1 MSNLDGKE
9 HSDNNKVSFYDL
21 SKALSYWRS
30 ESDRLQS
37 IISKY
42 SYLRLLNIMSI
53 LFLAFFWW
61 PLKEAH
67 QIFILSILL
76 LPFLFFLKQFWR
88 FTSALGW
95 AKAMLF
101 EYEIEYNQAQSKP
114 ALNNDGEDYHRADHP
129 CAEDLQFWGPG
140 GLFQRIN
147 RCFSRS
153 GSDLLAQHISL
164 PPVENWRERQHF
176 FQEVANEFHWS
187 LACRAEA
194 RNLQEEKL
202 AQRLQFWLNRG
213 QKPLSVI
220 LRILMLL
227 GKLASLVALTSLIL
241 NPDSTGFKIFSGV
254 MLFNLLLTFSRAA
267 DLRYQQREAAALSD
281 SLRSYR
287 GLLVRLAQKQ
297 WQSDLAQK
305 HYQRLFGPL
314 SAQIGIRRLASIA
327 GALEHLAN
335 VFVLLF
341 LNGLFHYHLHQLQ
354 ALARWQAQYGPA
366 LSTWFDALAHWEE
379 AFSVAAYIRQH
390 PHFHWP
396 QASTSEKLEAEELK
410 HPFLEPQQAVGNDFS
425 LAPKQWLILTG
436 SNMSGKSTFLRSL
449 GLNLQLA
456 QMGLP
461 VAATRFYFYP
471 CQILSS
477 MSPRDS
483 LLQNQSYF
491 QAEISRLQALQA
503 RAASGPPAFW
513 LLDEILRGT
522 NSLDKRQGT
531 EAFLRK
537 LARSPHR
544 GILATHDVEVAGLA
558 DSNPRRF
565 LAFYFDSEVQ
575 GRELFFD
582 YRLRAGLCDRP
593 NAHQLMLR
601 YGIIDDE
608 DETVDNLGS
617 ETEPSEP

>member
-1 MSNLDGKE
+1 MQKDKHNSERFEGSEELKFWRAKKGQAESRLRAFSYLRMLNILVMLFLA
-9 HSDNNKVSFYDL
+9 HRWWPLVL
-21 SKALSYWRS
+21 SYQVAVLLVLTLLFLIFLRLYWRS
-30 ESDRLQS
+30 AR
-37 IISKY
+37 
-42 SYLRLLNIMSI
+42 
-53 LFLAFFWW
+53 
-61 PLKEAH
+61 
-67 QIFILSILL
+67 
-76 LPFLFFLKQFWR
+76 
-88 FTSALGW
+88 ALDW
-95 AKAMLF
+95 AKAMLH
-101 EYEIEYNQAQSKP
+101 EYQMEIDQSQGNAALIDTGEEYR
-114 ALNNDGEDYHRADHP
+114 LADHP
-129 CAEDLQFWGPG
+129 CAEDLQFWGPA
-140 GLFQRIN
+140 GLFQRVN
-147 RCFSRS
+147 RSFSRS
-153 GSDLLAQHISL
+153 GADLLAQHISA
-164 PPVENWRERQHF
+164 PPLENWRERQHF
-176 FQEVANEFHWS
+176 FQEVANQFHWS

-202 AQRLQFWLNRG
+202 AQRLQLWLNRG

-241 NPDSTGFKIFSGV
+241 NPDSTSFKIFSGV

-297 WQSDLAQK
+297 WQSELGQK

-314 SAQIGIRRLASIA
+314 SAHEGIRRLVSIA

-354 ALARWQAQYGPA
+354 ALARWQSQYGPA
-366 LSTWFDALAHWEE
+366 LSAWFDALAHWEE

-410 HPFLEPQQAVGNDFS
+410 HPFLAPQQAVGNDFS

-537 LARSPHR
+537 LARGPHR

-558 DSNPRRF
+558 NSNPERF

-608 DETVDNLGS
+608 DDTVDNLSS